1 LEYWYISV
9 PKGTH
14 SRLDGYWHSIGTST
28 SKIKSCS
35 GKYLLLVLISYYGI
49 ASKIIIISR
58 CQKIQLKDIDIQI
71 VFDNI
76 FKTNTS

>member
-1 LEYWYISV
+1 LEYWYVSV
-9 PKGTH
+9 SKGTH
-14 SRLDGYWHSIGTST
+14 SRLAGYWHSIGTST
-28 SKIKSCS
+28 SKIRSCS
-35 GKYLLLVLISYYGI
+35 GKYLLLVLIGYYGI
-49 ASKIIIISR
+49 VSKIIIISR